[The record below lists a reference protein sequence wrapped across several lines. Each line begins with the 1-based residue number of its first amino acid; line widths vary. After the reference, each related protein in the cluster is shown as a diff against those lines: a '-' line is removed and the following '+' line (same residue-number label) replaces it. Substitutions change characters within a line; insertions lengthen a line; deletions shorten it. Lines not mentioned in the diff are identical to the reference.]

1 MHAKNNNRILADI
14 HLHQA
19 VRVLRQGGVIAYP
32 TEAVFG
38 IGCDA
43 RNEKAIKRILELKRR
58 AVKKGL
64 IVIAAD
70 VSQLHDLVAP
80 LSPSIRDEVMSTW
93 PGPVTWILPARDSVS
108 PLLRGQHHGIAVRV
122 TAHPLA
128 ASLCKRFGGA
138 IVSTSA
144 NRSGKPSAR
153 TTEETRYRLGS
164 DLDYILPGDVG
175 GLAKPT
181 QIRDALTGRILRP
194 N

>member
-194 N
+194 Y